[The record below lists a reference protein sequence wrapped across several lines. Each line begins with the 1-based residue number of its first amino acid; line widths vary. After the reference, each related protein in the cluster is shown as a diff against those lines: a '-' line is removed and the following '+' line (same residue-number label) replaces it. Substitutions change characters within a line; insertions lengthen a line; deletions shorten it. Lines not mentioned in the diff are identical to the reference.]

1 MLEKIVYNKLVRDRI
16 PEIIEKSGKKS
27 VTEKLE
33 EKTYIKMLEIKLSEE
48 LDEYLAS
55 SDIEE
60 LADLMEVIYALSEA
74 KGVSVT
80 ELEKIRV
87 KKAQER
93 GGFSEKILLK
103 EVIE

>member
-1 MLEKIVYNKLVRDRI
+1 MEKIIYNKLVRDRI

-74 KGVSVT
+74 KGISVT

-87 KKAQER
+87 KKSQER

>member
-1 MLEKIVYNKLVRDRI
+1 LGKIVYNKLVRDKI
-16 PEIIEKSGKKS
+16 PEIIEKSGKKA
-27 VTEKLE
+27 VAEKLE

-55 SDIEE
+55 KDIEE

-74 KGVSVT
+74 KGISVN

-93 GGFSEKILLK
+93 GGFFEKILLK